1 MKLLIGERY
10 KDRLAQSLASQGI
23 EPIWL
28 PDDPTLDPRLAGHA
42 DLLTFASGR
51 RIVLAESLFRS
62 VPYNNTDIVNYLT
75 IKKGYHVMPTRSPRG
90 AKYPADAGL
99 CVCDTGKYTIYCPS
113 TIDDAVRGLIG
124 GVPVTVA
131 QGYAKCAA
139 CVVNDHSIITAD
151 AGVSRAAK
159 SAGMDVL
166 DIVAGHV
173 ALDGY
178 DYGFIGGATFKI
190 RNDTVAFTGTLDAHP
205 DKERILRFLA
215 DRGQKAAFLTDEP
228 IFDIGGAIPLE
239 ALP

>member
-1 MKLLIGERY
+1 MVLIGERY
-10 KDRLAQSLASQGI
+10 KDKLAQSLALQGI

-28 PDDPTLDPRLAGHA
+28 PDDPALDPRLAGHA
-42 DLLTFASGR
+42 DLLAFASGS

-62 VPYNNTDIVNYLT
+62 VPYNNIGIVNYLT
-75 IKKGYHVMPTRSPRG
+75 IDKGFEVLPTRSPRG
-90 AKYPADAGL
+90 RQYSADAGL
-99 CVCDTGKYTIYCPS
+99 CVCDTGKYTIYCPG
-113 TIDDAVRGLIG
+113 TIDDAVRDLIG

-159 SAGMDVL
+159 NAGMDVL
-166 DIVAGHV
+166 DIAPGHV

-178 DYGFIGGATFKI
+178 DYGFIGGAAFKI
-190 RNDTVAFTGTLDAHP
+190 RDDTLAFTGTLDAHP
-205 DKERILRFLA
+205 DRERILRFLA
-215 DRGQKAAFLTDEP
+215 ERGQKAVFLTNEP
-228 IFDIGGAIPLE
+228 IFDIGGAISLE